1 MENKG
6 FTIIEL
12 LLTML
17 LAAILAA
24 AAAPYLFKGE
34 APLSVQAFA
43 EKVCDDVR
51 YAQSLAMLRSALD
64 TPETS
69 GPYFVYRVRFNAA
82 DSNCP
87 GTNQY
92 TIVNDADNNGTWG
105 EAPNG
110 SGQIESARDPATG
123 EEYFCVSMD
132 TGEYAGFTVSADF
145 GGPLPGV
152 LSFDTFG
159 TPLDSDGVQLFSVK
173 TISITKGGE
182 LVLVTVTPKT
192 GFTVVQ

>member
-1 MENKG
+1 MDEKG
-6 FTIIEL
+6 FTITEL
-12 LLTML
+12 LMTLIM
-17 LAAILAA
+17 AAVLSAGAA
-24 AAAPYLFKGE
+24 FYLMGGDKGMT
-34 APLSVQAFA
+34 AHAFA
-43 EKVCDDVR
+43 RKIANDVR
-51 YAQSLAMLRSALD
+51 YAQSLAMHRSGLE
-64 TPETS
+64 TPQKTNPS
-69 GPYFVYRVRFNAA
+69 FLYRIRFNSP
-82 DSNCP
+82 DPNCP
-87 GTNQY
+87 GASQY
-92 TIVNDADNNGTWG
+92 AIVNDADNNGTWG